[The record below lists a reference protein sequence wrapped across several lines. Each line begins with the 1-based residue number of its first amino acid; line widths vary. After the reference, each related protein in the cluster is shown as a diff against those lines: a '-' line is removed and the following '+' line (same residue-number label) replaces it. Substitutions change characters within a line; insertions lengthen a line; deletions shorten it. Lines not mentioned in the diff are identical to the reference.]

1 VRDEIRFVIENRE
14 LYNEIN
20 DKWNIYVDGLKEKD
34 DGWYDLHGFFGNI
47 NEYEVDYEGS
57 KNELLRVYGNYK
69 EKYGKRVK
77 YEIKNDIIVDGFSSK
92 EEFSGMEFLSK
103 MELVF
108 KKGDIGGLD
117 FYDFKRISL
126 FGFNKG
132 GGVYNKE
139 IYGDYGRGFWKV
151 NVMKML
157 FSSNRLE
164 KYLRNFGG
172 YENVGESVFGKE
184 LWKFVRLMKEMDIIS
199 DEYGDKVNL
208 YNRELG
214 KQHKVVS
221 KVLGLIEVDVM
232 NYLKNRLYENDREV
246 IGIFDGLLMKKS
258 DYWNMRFE
266 CNGILKNEVGYMFE
280 MK

>member
-1 VRDEIRFVIENRE
+1 
-14 LYNEIN
+14 
-20 DKWNIYVDGLKEKD
+20 
-34 DGWYDLHGFFGNI
+34 
-47 NEYEVDYEGS
+47 
-57 KNELLRVYGNYK
+57 
-69 EKYGKRVK
+69 
-77 YEIKNDIIVDGFSSK
+77 
-92 EEFSGMEFLSK
+92 
-103 MELVF
+103 
-108 KKGDIGGLD
+108 
-117 FYDFKRISL
+117 
-126 FGFNKG
+126 
-132 GGVYNKE
+132 
-139 IYGDYGRGFWKV
+139 
-151 NVMKML
+151 MKML